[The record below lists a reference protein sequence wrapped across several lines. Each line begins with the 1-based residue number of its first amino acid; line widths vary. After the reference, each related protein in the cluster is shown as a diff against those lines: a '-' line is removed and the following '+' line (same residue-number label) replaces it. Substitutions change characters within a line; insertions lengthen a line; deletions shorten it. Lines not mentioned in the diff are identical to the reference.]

1 MHAEIMNRPR
11 LNPSIKYSGQ
21 CVTRGG
27 RAERIRNSDMTFFNQ
42 DFRSSQ
48 RSPPQQ
54 SSGPELARC
63 YGFLLAS
70 ARFGNEY
77 LPVQSVEIVIHN
89 SHFAPALY

>member
-48 RSPPQQ
+48 
-54 SSGPELARC
+54 LA
-63 YGFLLAS
+63 FPTKLMT
-70 ARFGNEY
+70 
-77 LPVQSVEIVIHN
+77 
-89 SHFAPALY
+89 